1 MKKGLLSF
9 LLVAVMTVCAAFPA
23 MAASGLNADE
33 QSLYDYFATQVNSQ
47 AWLGT
52 ELNANYLSE
61 AETALTKVDLDAAA
75 CADLRTA
82 IDAVMTIITSN
93 GVDSLHKSKQ
103 FHDQYLNTVNP
114 VAGKYN
120 MKVELDAKT
129 GRATVLVNGVPVIDT
144 KPVVNQ
150 TGFSSV
156 AAAAVSAALVII
168 ALGAFMFIRK
178 RRLFA

>member
-47 AWLGT
+47 AWLGA

-61 AETALTKVDLDAAA
+61 AENALAIVDLDKAA
-75 CADLRTA
+75 CDDLRTA
-82 IDAVMTIITSN
+82 IDGVMAIITTN
-93 GVDSLHKSKQ
+93 GVNSLSKAQ
-103 FHDQYLNTVNP
+103 DFHDQYLAVVNP

-120 MKVELDAKT
+120 MRVELDYKT
-129 GRATVLVNGVPVIDT
+129 GRAVVYVNGVPVADT
-144 KPVVNQ
+144 KAPVNQ
-150 TGFSSV
+150 TGF
-156 AAAAVSAALVII
+156 AGAPAAAVSAALVILAI
-168 ALGAFMFIRK
+168 GAFMVIR
-178 RRLFA
+178 RRKLFA